1 MVGIKEIN
9 ESTKALLRNQKYNE
23 ALRNL
28 QNELDKQPN
37 QIDLLSLASD
47 ICRASGDY
55 VRALDYAQRLVAHHP
70 HDWSGYLR
78 QAQDKL
84 SLGQLHSYLET
95 PATESCQPPSDQEH
109 YRLLSLIHI

>member
-47 ICRASGDY
+47 ICRRNDLVVDLPRCVIGAN
-55 VRALDYAQRLVAHHP
+55 ALF
-70 HDWSGYLR
+70 
-78 QAQDKL
+78 
-84 SLGQLHSYLET
+84 
-95 PATESCQPPSDQEH
+95 
-109 YRLLSLIHI
+109 